1 MGCNAHNHPP
11 GCDCGF
17 GGDTGGGFFSSNFWG
32 SGDVPMPQ
40 NVVRQVTFNTTCP
53 LCGEPCYYYENEFG
67 SKVWFD
73 ELGVP
78 WTKHPCFVSETRLQ
92 SNRPKQATDALIRL
106 LDLEPNVRR
115 VFSKRLWQTRNWQF
129 FAVLKDKQD
138 MPYVYPWER
147 RKANAI
153 DVQDHERAIGYFF
166 ARHTIENGP
175 FSLMSWRDE
184 TYFALPSVGEAF
196 PIFPTIWRDAAFDNV
211 GPQRVQRTRE
221 CFRAVLEDAASIK
234 DPQDR
239 IHLAELLY
247 DQTDLP
253 IETIAFLARVSLMDA
268 IDISNG
274 DAKPAYVKNFGKVRR
289 VAESISDRLL
299 RKQKRN

>member
-78 WTKHPCFVSETRLQ
+78 WTKHPCFVSEPRLR
-92 SNRPKQATDALIRL
+92 SNRPKQATDALVRL
-106 LDLEPNVRR
+106 LDLEPTVRR

-138 MPYVYPWER
+138 MPHLYPWER
-147 RKANAI
+147 RKATSI
-153 DVQDHERAIGYFF
+153 DVQDHERTIGYFF
-166 ARHTIENGP
+166 TRHTIENGH
-175 FSLMSWRDE
+175 FSLMSWKDE
-184 TYFALPSVGEAF
+184 TYFALPSDGDAF
-196 PIFPTIWRDAAFDNV
+196 QIFPTIWRDKPFDRV
-211 GPQRVQRTRE
+211 GPQRVQRIRD
-221 CFRAVLEDAASIK
+221 CFRAVLEDAESIR

-247 DQTDLP
+247 DRTDLP

-274 DAKPAYVKNFGKVRR
+274 DAKPAYVKSFGKVRR
-289 VAESISDRLL
+289 VADSISDRLL
-299 RKQKRN
+299 RKQKRS